1 MKLERRPKEVGFS
14 QQLEAVV
21 DFRADLP
28 VQKVRR
34 ETGVEIDLGLDA
46 GMGGGWGH
54 IQRGER
60 GIGYCCQHSWLV
72 IGGGSFW
79 YPG

>member
-46 GMGGGWGH
+46 GMGGGWGD

-72 IGGGSFW
+72 TGGGGFW